1 MVTQISLV
9 ITFLLITK
17 HCVLED
23 LHQETRAQNEQLEN
37 EMDKLH
43 SKFACSELFVFMMSL
58 GWLHLT
64 FFLSSSNEDIIQ
76 ELREE
81 IKALQSYLDSANE
94 EIQVLVLVNRI

>member
-1 MVTQISLV
+1 MSSLRMKWINCTVSLHAKNCLFYDV
-9 ITFLLITK
+9 IGLATS
-17 HCVLED
+17 D
-23 LHQETRAQNEQLEN
+23 
-37 EMDKLH
+37 
-43 SKFACSELFVFMMSL
+43 
-58 GWLHLT
+58 